1 MKSLSWEEYSGVLRK
16 NTLHR
21 EAFKSAND
29 LFLSEYRAF
38 FEEESLGRIDVSSVQ
53 GIGNYT
59 IKWTKAS
66 LKDDVNVEL
75 KLDEPLFTVGCLF
88 TGCFSFHRGDGQE
101 GVRVES
107 PAIVIYRQNS
117 DLSYQLIEAAKPYE
131 TLNISFNDK
140 VLQRIL
146 QKFAS
151 SAVIIGRLNDEQMIV
166 HRPEDQFLGA
176 LFNQLKHLPLDKNV
190 HSLFLAESLVLKILN
205 KTMLLLAG
213 TSAFSDAEFNKNKKQ
228 EHTLFQEVLSY
239 LQENLHKPIS
249 IKKLSERFEISH
261 RWLQRHFS
269 DELQIRFSDYL
280 RNLRLAKAY
289 DLLTN
294 PASNFSIREVCLE
307 VGYNS
312 SQTFSANFKKQY
324 GISPSQIIDRY

>member
-38 FEEESLGRIDVSSVQ
+38 FEEEGLGRIDVSSVQ

-88 TGCFSFHRGDGQE
+88 TGAFNFHRGNGQE
-101 GVRVES
+101 GLRVEA

-117 DLSYQLIEAAKPYE
+117 DLSYQFIECAKPYE

-151 SAVIIGRLNDEQMIV
+151 SSVISERLNNEQMIV

-176 LFNQLKHLPLDKNV
+176 LFNQLNYLPLDKDV
-190 HSLFLAESLVLKILN
+190 HNLFLAESLVLKILN
-205 KTMLLLAG
+205 KSMLLLAG
-213 TSAFSDAEFNKNKKQ
+213 TSAYADVGSDTKTET
-228 EHTLFQEVLSY
+228 ELSLFQEVMSY
-239 LQENLHKPIS
+239 VQDNLHKAIS
-249 IKKLSERFEISH
+249 IKKLSERFKVSP

-269 DELQIRFSDYL
+269 DELQTRFSDYL
-280 RNLRLAKAY
+280 RNVRLAKAY

-294 PASNFSIREVCLE
+294 PASDLSIREVCLE

-324 GISPSQIIDRY
+324 GITPSQIIDRY

>member
-1 MKSLSWEEYSGVLRK
+1 MKSLSWDEYSRVLRE
-16 NTLHR
+16 NTLHQ

-38 FEEESLGRIDVSSVQ
+38 FQDDNLGRIDVSSVQ

-59 IKWTKAS
+59 IKSTIAS

-88 TGCFSFHRGDGQE
+88 TGAFCFHDGLIE
-101 GVRVES
+101 KGLKVS
-107 PAIVIYRQNS
+107 GPAIVIYRQNS
-117 DLSYQLIEAAKPYE
+117 DLSYQFIESAKKYE
-131 TLNISFNDK
+131 TLNISFNDT

-146 QKFAS
+146 QKFES
-151 SAVIIGRLNDEQMIV
+151 SSVIIDRLKAEQMLV
-166 HRPEDQFLGA
+166 FRPEDQFLGA
-176 LFNQLKHLPLDKNV
+176 LFAQLKYLPLDKDIHN
-190 HSLFLAESLVLKILN
+190 LFLAESLVLKILN

-213 TSAFSDAEFNKNKKQ
+213 PFAFADGDLNNNQ
-228 EHTLFQEVLSY
+228 EEESLFQEVIHY
-239 LQENLHKPIS
+239 VQDNLHKAIS
-249 IKKLSERFEISH
+249 INKIAERFDVSP

-269 DELQIRFSDYL
+269 NELQMRFSDYL
-280 RNLRLAKAY
+280 RDLRLARAY

-294 PASNFSIREVCLE
+294 PANILSIREVCLE

>member
-1 MKSLSWEEYSGVLRK
+1 MKSLSWEEYSAVLRK

-38 FEEESLGRIDVSSVQ
+38 FEEEALGRIDVSSVQ

-75 KLDEPLFTVGCLF
+75 KLDEPLFTVGYIF
-88 TGCFSFHRGDGQE
+88 TGAFNFHRGDGQK
-101 GVRVES
+101 GVRVEA
-107 PAIVIYRQNS
+107 PALVIYRQNS
-117 DLSYQLIEAAKPYE
+117 DLSYQLIESSKPYE

-151 SAVIIGRLNDEQMIV
+151 SSVIIKRLNDEQMIV

-176 LFNQLKHLPLDKNV
+176 LFNQLKYLPLDKDV
-190 HSLFLAESLVLKILN
+190 HNLFLAESLVLKILN
-205 KTMLLLAG
+205 KAMLLLAG
-213 TSAFSDAEFNKNKKQ
+213 TSAFADAGLNKNQKQ
-228 EHTLFQEVLSY
+228 EINLFQEVMAY
-239 LQENLHKPIS
+239 VQENLHKPIS
-249 IKKLSERFEISH
+249 ISKLSERFEVSP

-269 DELQIRFSDYL
+269 DEMQMTFSDYL
-280 RNLRLAKAY
+280 RDLRLAKAY
-289 DLLTN
+289 DMLTN
-294 PASNFSIREVCLE
+294 PASNLSIREVCLE

-324 GISPSQIIDRY
+324 GISPSHIIDRY

>member
-1 MKSLSWEEYSGVLRK
+1 MKSLSWDEYSRVLRE
-16 NTLHR
+16 NTLHQ

-38 FEEESLGRIDVSSVQ
+38 FQDESLGRIDVSSAQ

-59 IKWTKAS
+59 IKSTQAS
-66 LKDDVNVEL
+66 LKEDVNVEL

-88 TGCFSFHRGDGQE
+88 SGSFCFHDGLIE
-101 GVRVES
+101 KGIKVKG

-117 DLSYQLIEAAKPYE
+117 DISYQFIESAKRYE

-140 VLQRIL
+140 VLERIL
-146 QKFAS
+146 LKFES
-151 SAVIIGRLNDEQMIV
+151 STVIIERLKTEQMLV
-166 HRPEDQFLGA
+166 FRPEDQFLGA
-176 LFNQLKHLPLDKNV
+176 LFAQLKYLPLDKDI

-213 TSAFSDAEFNKNKKQ
+213 PSAFADGDLKNNQ
-228 EHTLFQEVLSY
+228 EKESLFQEIIHYV
-239 LQENLHKPIS
+239 QDNLHKAIS
-249 IKKLSERFEISH
+249 INKISERFNISP
-261 RWLQRHFS
+261 RSLQRHFS
-269 DELQIRFSDYL
+269 DELQMRFSDYL
-280 RNLRLAKAY
+280 RDLRLAKAY

-294 PASNFSIREVCLE
+294 PANSLSIREVCLE

-312 SQTFSANFKKQY
+312 SQTFSTNFKKHF
-324 GISPSQIIDRY
+324 GISPSHIIDRY

>member
-16 NTLHR
+16 NTLHQ

-38 FEEESLGRIDVSSVQ
+38 FEDEGLGRIDVSSVQ

-88 TGCFSFHRGDGQE
+88 TGAFNFHNGDGEE
-101 GVRVES
+101 GLRVEA

-117 DLSYQLIEAAKPYE
+117 DLSYQFIESAKPYE

-146 QKFAS
+146 QKYAS
-151 SAVIIGRLNDEQMIV
+151 SAIIGERLNNEQMIV

-176 LFNQLKHLPLDKNV
+176 LFNQLNYLPLDKDV
-190 HSLFLAESLVLKILN
+190 HNLFLAESLVLKILN
-205 KTMLLLAG
+205 KSMLLLAG
-213 TSAFSDAEFNKNKKQ
+213 ASAFAEVDSELIEKS
-228 EHTLFQEVLSY
+228 ESSLFQEVMTY
-239 LQENLHKPIS
+239 VQENLHKAIS
-249 IKKLSERFEISH
+249 ITKLSERFAVSP
-261 RWLQRHFS
+261 RWLQRHFN
-269 DELQIRFSDYL
+269 DELQMRFSDYL
-280 RNLRLAKAY
+280 RNIRLAKAY

-294 PASNFSIREVCLE
+294 PASDLTIREVCLE

-324 GISPSQIIDRY
+324 GITPSQIIDRY